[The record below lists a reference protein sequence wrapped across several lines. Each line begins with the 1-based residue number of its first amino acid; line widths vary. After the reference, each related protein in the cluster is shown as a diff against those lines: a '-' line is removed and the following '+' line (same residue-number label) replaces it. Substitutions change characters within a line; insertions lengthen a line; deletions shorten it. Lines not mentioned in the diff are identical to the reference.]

1 MENKKDYSASSQA
14 KQELFELFQKYSNNV
29 SLVPGNAKVSAKELK
44 EIVEFEMVGVDK
56 DDEEAVNR
64 GISKIIRANPKD
76 FEPSVSY
83 KDINDELEVNDD
95 WLNITSDNANDY
107 SERFGISSD
116 ELMKHLLSISPIQA
130 ANVFG
135 KDSVDNLMDINV
147 LLDNLNIIKSK
158 LGSDPKSSDFVD
170 MTIQY
175 LTEVSYSSN
184 MQTVK
189 KTIASEYYEA
199 LIGAGEEVASNHP
212 NLKTI
217 HGQLKKMSSA
227 YVKTE
232 SKSV

>member
-44 EIVEFEMVGVDK
+44 EIIEFEMVGVDK

-95 WLNITSDNANDY
+95 WLNITSVNANDY

-116 ELMKHLLSISPIQA
+116 ELMKHLLLISQEHA
-130 ANVFG
+130 TAVFG
-135 KDSVDNLMDINV
+135 KGSIGELMDTSA

-158 LGSDPKSSDFVD
+158 FGSNPESSAFVD
-170 MTIQY
+170 MTIKY
-175 LTEVSYSSN
+175 LSEAPSN
-184 MQTVK
+184 TTKLNVK
-189 KTIASEYYEA
+189 KMIASGYYES
-199 LIGAGEEVASNHP
+199 LVDSGEEVASNHSS
-212 NLKTI
+212 LKVVRSYIVAEPAIT
-217 HGQLKKMSSA
+217 Q
-227 YVKTE
+227 
-232 SKSV
+232 SVDR